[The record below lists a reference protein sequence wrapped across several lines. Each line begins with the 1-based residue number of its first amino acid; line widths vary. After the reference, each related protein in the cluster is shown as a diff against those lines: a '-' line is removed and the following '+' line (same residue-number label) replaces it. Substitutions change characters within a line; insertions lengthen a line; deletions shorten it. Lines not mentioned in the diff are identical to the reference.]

1 MEKRVD
7 VKALYELLDDA
18 ERRLEDAAREMRLL
32 LEDAEQKALP
42 EEEAVRALRDSLK
55 EISDMRTELAA
66 KGAQLPLRLPLPI
79 GGGRSPSM
87 RKSARTRRD
96 ARRWRCCKGCIPRM
110 KSASLPSRR

>member
-1 MEKRVD
+1 MENCVD

-66 KGAQLPLRLPLPI
+66 KGAPLRLPLPI